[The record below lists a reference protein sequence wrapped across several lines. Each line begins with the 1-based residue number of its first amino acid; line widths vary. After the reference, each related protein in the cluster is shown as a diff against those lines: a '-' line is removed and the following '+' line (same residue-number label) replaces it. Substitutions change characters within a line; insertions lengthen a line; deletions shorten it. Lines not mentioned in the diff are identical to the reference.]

1 MNSNRALVLNGYG
14 DASNTRLDTV
24 AKPAPA
30 PGEVLVRV
38 AAAGINGLD
47 WKIREG
53 YVRDAFPLAL
63 PTVLGIELA
72 GVVEA
77 VGAGVTRFARGDRVA
92 GGLGRVGAY
101 ADYVAVDAAKLAR
114 VPDGFDEVQAAALPV
129 AAMSAWQSLHA
140 AGPLAPGARVLIHGA
155 AGGLGGF
162 AVQFAKQ
169 AGAFVIATVRG
180 RYADEVRALGAD
192 QVIDYETQ
200 RFEAEVADVDLVLD
214 YVGGEALE
222 RSWQVLA
229 PGGCVV
235 GTTSPEIVARTPAG
249 RRGLWFMVTP
259 DAERLERIIAD
270 VAQGRLV
277 SRVTE
282 VVAPDQLAEA
292 IERHRVSAHR
302 GKSVVDFRR

>member
-1 MNSNRALVLNGYG
+1 MNANRALVLNGYG
-14 DASNTRLDTV
+14 DASNTRLETI

-53 YVRDAFPLAL
+53 HVRDAFPLAL

-77 VGAGVTRFARGDRVA
+77 VGEGVTRFAPGDRVA

-114 VPDGFDEVQAAALPV
+114 VPDGIDEVQAAALPV
-129 AAMSAWQSLHA
+129 AAISAWQSLHA
-140 AGPLAPGARVLIHGA
+140 AGPLVPGARVLIHGA

-162 AVQFAKQ
+162 AVQFAKE
-169 AGAFVIATVRG
+169 AGAFVIATARG

-214 YVGGEALE
+214 YVGGEVLE

-229 PGGCVV
+229 PEGCVV
-235 GTTSPEIVARTPAG
+235 GTTSPEILARTPAG

-259 DAERLERIIAD
+259 DAERLERILAD

-282 VVAPDQLAEA
+282 VVAPDQLAET

-302 GKSVVDFRR
+302 GKRVVDFRR